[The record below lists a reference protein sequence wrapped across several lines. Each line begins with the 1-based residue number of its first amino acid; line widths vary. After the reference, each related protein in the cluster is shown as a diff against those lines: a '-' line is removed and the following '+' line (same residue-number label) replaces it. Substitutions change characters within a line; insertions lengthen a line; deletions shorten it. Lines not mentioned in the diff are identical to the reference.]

1 MRRGNCGAGHRRVRT
16 GPGAGD
22 PDRRHLPGWCADVP
36 GGVSADRLR
45 DRMLKGREVTTMK
58 IVIWKAPRCLRGLLR
73 RMFGIR
79 E

>member
-1 MRRGNCGAGHRRVRT
+1 MRRGNCGAVIGV
-16 GPGAGD
+16 
-22 PDRRHLPGWCADVP
+22 CALGLGLGILIAALFP

-45 DRMLKGREVTTMK
+45 DRMLEGREVMCMK

-73 RMFGIR
+73 RMFGIQ

>member
-1 MRRGNCGAGHRRVRT
+1 MRRGNCGAVIGV
-16 GPGAGD
+16 
-22 PDRRHLPGWCADVP
+22 CALGLGLGILIAAIFHVP

-45 DRMLKGREVTTMK
+45 DHMLEGREVMCMK

-73 RMFGIR
+73 RMFGIQ

>member
-1 MRRGNCGAGHRRVRT
+1 MRRGNCGAVIGVCAL
-16 GPGAGD
+16 GLGLGILIAAIFPVGA
-22 PDRRHLPGWCADVP
+22 LIP

-45 DRMLKGREVTTMK
+45 DRMLEGREVMCMK

-73 RMFGIR
+73 RMFGIQ

>member
-1 MRRGNCGAGHRRVRT
+1 MRRGNCGA
-16 GPGAGD
+16 
-22 PDRRHLPGWCADVP
+22 ADVP

-45 DRMLKGREVTTMK
+45 DHMLEGREVMCMK

-73 RMFGIR
+73 RMFGIQ

>member
-1 MRRGNCGAGHRRVRT
+1 MRRGNCGAVIGVCAL
-16 GPGAGD
+16 GLGLGD
-22 PDRRHLPGWCADVP
+22 PDRRHLPGGRADVP

-45 DRMLKGREVTTMK
+45 DRMLEGREVMCMK

-73 RMFGIR
+73 RMFGIQ

>member
-1 MRRGNCGAGHRRVRT
+1 MRRGNCGAVIGVCAL
-16 GPGAGD
+16 GLGLGI
-22 PDRRHLPGWCADVP
+22 ADVP

-45 DRMLKGREVTTMK
+45 DRMLKGREVKTMK